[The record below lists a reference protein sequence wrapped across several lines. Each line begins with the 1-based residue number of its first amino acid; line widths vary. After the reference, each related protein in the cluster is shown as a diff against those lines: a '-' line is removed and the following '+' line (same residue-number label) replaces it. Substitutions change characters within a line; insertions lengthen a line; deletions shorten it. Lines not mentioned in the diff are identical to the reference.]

1 MIVTPFGDTQAHGAF
16 GKSVILERRRGI
28 VYAKSFRIPKNPRS
42 ILQKIQR
49 QKFTAAIAGWQSLTP
64 LEQDYFNQLA
74 YGKTYTGFNLYVS
87 KQLLETPPSTTPLV
101 LEKIEDLHI
110 TTTRAVPPD
119 WWGYDFIVYSPWS
132 ILADTKDPDNIY
144 TFFNIAD
151 PPRFITV
158 TVTEAVGPINVHASD
173 TILMTYDSGK
183 NLYIFLPAMVEETI
197 LYIADDGSTYYDA
210 GMTNLAQAA
219 P

>member
-42 ILQKIQR
+42 IEQKIQR
-49 QKFTAAIAGWQSLTP
+49 QKFTVAIAGWQSLTP

-74 YGKTYTGFNLYVS
+74 SGKTYTGFNLYVS
-87 KQLLETPPSTTPLV
+87 KQLLETPPSTTPL
-101 LEKIEDLHI
+101 LITNLTSLHI
-110 TTTRAVPPD
+110 TTTRSIYSLG
-119 WWGYDFIVYSPWS
+119 WDF
-132 ILADTKDPDNIY
+132 L
-144 TFFNIAD
+144 FFNPSPHIIFGSIED
-151 PPRFITV
+151 NSNLFTV
-158 TVTEAVGPINVHASD
+158 RLTSPTPVFLQINIEESEQSIDIHAND
-173 TILMTYDSGK
+173 TILLTFNTDT
-183 NLYIFLPAMVEETI
+183 NLYIFFPAVNENMQ
-197 LYIADDGSTYYDA
+197 LYVADDGSTYYDA

>member
-74 YGKTYTGFNLYVS
+74 SGKTYTGFNLYVS
-87 KQLLETPPSTTPLV
+87 KQLLETPPSTTPILI
-101 LEKIEDLHI
+101 KII
-110 TTTRAVPPD
+110 NNVVINNPRSPIPNG
-119 WWGYDFIVYSPWS
+119 WVYRFFDYGIGILFGEIIDSENVYLYLDQSP
-132 ILADTKDPDNIY
+132 T
-144 TFFNIAD
+144 
-151 PPRFITV
+151 
-158 TVTEAVGPINVHASD
+158 PINVLINFPGDPVFPDIHAGDSV
-173 TILMTYDSGK
+173 TITYDDTNVLTIWLPK
-183 NLYIFLPAMVEETI
+183 IVDELDLYF
-197 LYIADDGSTYYDA
+197 ADDGSTYWDEA
-210 GMTNLAQAA
+210 MTNLAQAA